1 MAITV
6 TSGVLSSSEPLSPV
20 CGFLAISGISESG
33 GGSRATC
40 RDVTSTPD
48 LLAAMT
54 CGQVTPT
61 PAGPLTSQSMDPAF
75 GGSTFLS
82 WSASAF
88 HGAMTAPGS
97 A

>member
-6 TSGVLSSSEPLSPV
+6 TSAVLRSPERLSAMW
-20 CGFLAISGISESG
+20 GFLAVSGTSESG

-40 RDVTSTPD
+40 RDVTRTPD
-48 LLAAMT
+48 LLASMM

-61 PAGPLTSQSMDPAF
+61 PAGPLTSQSVDPAF

-82 WSASAF
+82 WSALSS